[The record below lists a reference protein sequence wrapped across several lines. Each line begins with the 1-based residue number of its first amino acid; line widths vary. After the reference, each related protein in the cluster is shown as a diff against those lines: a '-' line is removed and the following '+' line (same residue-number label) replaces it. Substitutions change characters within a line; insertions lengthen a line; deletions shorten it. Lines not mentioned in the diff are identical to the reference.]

1 MPELKTNTVKHVY
14 SVSISSETESFQTVV
29 TAESMSEALRIV
41 AEQRK
46 GLGRRFPPV
55 WADALG
61 GPPDAAGGPQNTA
74 AAL

>member
-1 MPELKTNTVKHVY
+1 MPELKTNTVKHVF

-46 GLGRRFPPV
+46 GLDRRFPSPSSSPAHDTV
-55 WADALG
+55 
-61 GPPDAAGGPQNTA
+61 
-74 AAL
+74 